1 MLKLK
6 YNPHKKKAYL
16 VAWRL
21 ELASSKS
28 GSGDGASDRE
38 LFIKPVVKLDDV
50 VLSIAFKLS
59 KKKINN
65 NKKDRKKATQ
75 LKFN

>member
-1 MLKLK
+1 MLNLK
-6 YNPHKKKAYL
+6 YNPKKAYL
-16 VAWRL
+16 VACRL

-50 VLSIAFKLS
+50 FLSIAFKLS
-59 KKKINN
+59 KTTTKKKNPEKKI
-65 NKKDRKKATQ
+65 TQ